1 MRKLFLLVTL
11 ILSLSCKSADTFQPS
26 QLTSLEPKTSGE
38 IVKHNYY
45 TLFYSE
51 VNEQS
56 AWVFYILAP
65 DEIYGTQSRTD
76 DFRADPAV
84 STGSAILSDYKGSG
98 YDQGH
103 LCPAGD
109 MKLNN
114 TSML

>member
-56 AWVFYILAP
+56 A
-65 DEIYGTQSRTD
+65 
-76 DFRADPAV
+76 
-84 STGSAILSDYKGSG
+84 
-98 YDQGH
+98 
-103 LCPAGD
+103 
-109 MKLNN
+109 
-114 TSML
+114 